1 MDCVYTFAHPS
12 RAYEMDFEDAKSRVS
27 IINSME
33 HVMDEDFCP
42 YVLLWKV
49 FLIFEQHAKDE

>member
-1 MDCVYTFAHPS
+1 
-12 RAYEMDFEDAKSRVS
+12 MDFEDAKSRVS